1 MVLYFLKGNILFKYD
16 FFDRALFSDDFFDR
30 GLFSDSSIGVY
41 SGHFFPQPKNPLKP
55 TKIIKNDR
63 FSQQPK
69 LIKNCLLQR
78 DKKSCPLWKYAAELV
93 LHSRL
98 EIALK
103 NVRNYFYQCQT
114 FNHTVQF
121 LDSSFAAEKLRF
133 D

>member
-1 MVLYFLKGNILFKYD
+1 MIFFIEPCCAIV

-69 LIKNCLLQR
+69 LIKNCPLQR
-78 DKKSCPLWKYAAELV
+78 DKKAVPYGNMQQSWYCTLDLK
-93 LHSRL
+93 
-98 EIALK
+98 IAL
-103 NVRNYFYQCQT
+103 
-114 FNHTVQF
+114 F
-121 LDSSFAAEKLRF
+121 LELLSLLECRLISSTKQ
-133 D
+133 